1 MSIAKPIVASARVSR
16 HVLTAS
22 TLGLALGAVAS
33 SANAQQTG
41 SSSPTQLPAISVEGQ
56 TPHQDYK
63 VDQSA
68 SPKRTQPI
76 VDTPQ
81 TITIIPR
88 QVIEDQKATTL
99 RDVLRNTPGITFGA
113 GEGGGGQ
120 GENLRIRGFDGSND
134 ILLDG
139 MRDSAVRNN
148 RDPFNLEQVEVTK
161 GAASTQSGRGS
172 AGGSINQISKTP
184 QLRRFATADV
194 TVGTDDLKRATADVN
209 MPLTEIGITGTA
221 LRLNVMAHDSGVAG
235 RDYVENSRWGVA
247 PSIAFGL
254 GTPLRVTLSYLH
266 QSDDN
271 IPDYGIPGLSG
282 VAPPVD
288 LSSWYGVKGFNTEEQ
303 TTDIGTA
310 LFEYDVNDAVSL
322 RNQFRYGESTR
333 FNIVTIPR
341 FPTGTTTAFPPGT
354 QVNRGQNFRDSLNTL
369 LVNQTDAT
377 FRFTTGPVAH
387 TMVAGM
393 EVARETYK
401 NKGISLVG
409 TVPSTSLYNP
419 NPYGVAVGW
428 AYNGSKTE
436 TEGDTLAFY
445 LLDTIKLNEQW
456 EITGG
461 LRWDR
466 YAAEATST
474 AVGGAVTEYTK
485 TSRMLSWNA
494 GIVYKPLP
502 FGSVYAAASTS
513 FNPSGEVPQTAVN
526 ATTSLADP
534 QENVTYEVGTKWELL
549 GERLLVS
556 AALFQT
562 TKTNERST
570 DPTGT
575 TILDGE
581 RQVRGFE
588 LGAQGKITDAWQV
601 FGGYTYMDSE
611 IVKGGGANQGNELAN
626 TPRHS
631 FSLWTSYDLPWD
643 LRVAGGVQYV
653 GERYF
658 NDNNLVKNDSYVVV
672 DAMVSYKVNDTF
684 GLQLNAYNLFDEEY
698 IDKAHG
704 GGGHLIPGLGRTV
717 MLSTSVSF

>member
-1 MSIAKPIVASARVSR
+1 MVASARASR
-16 HVLTAS
+16 HILTAS
-22 TLGLALGAVAS
+22 TLGLALGGAVAAPAAAQETGG
-33 SANAQQTG
+33 SAPA
-41 SSSPTQLPAISVEGQ
+41 QLPAISVEGQ
-56 TPHQDYK
+56 TQQDYK

-76 VDTPQ
+76 LDTPQ

-139 MRDSAVRNN
+139 VRDSAVRNN
-148 RDPFNLEQVEVTK
+148 RDPFNLEQIEVTK

-172 AGGSINQISKTP
+172 AGGSINQISKAP
-184 QLRRFATADV
+184 KLQRFATGDV
-194 TVGTDDLKRATADVN
+194 TVGTDSLKRATADVN
-209 MPLTEIGITGTA
+209 MPLTDFGIPGTA
-221 LRLNVMAHDSGVAG
+221 VRLNVMAHDSGVAG
-235 RDYVENSRWGVA
+235 RDEVENSRWGVA

-254 GTPLRVTLSYLH
+254 GSPLRVTLSYFH

-271 IPDYGIPGLSG
+271 IPDYGLPAIGG
-282 VAPPVD
+282 VVPPVD
-288 LSSWYGVKGFNTEEQ
+288 RSNWYGIKGFNTEEQ
-303 TTDIGTA
+303 ETDIGTA
-310 LFEYDVNDAVSL
+310 LIEYDVNDAVSL

-354 QVNRGQNFRDSLNTL
+354 LVNRGQNFRDSRNTL
-369 LVNQTDAT
+369 LVNQTDGT
-377 FRFTTGPVAH
+377 FRFTTGPVSH
-387 TMVAGM
+387 TLVAGV
-393 EVARETYK
+393 EVARETYR
-401 NKGISLVG
+401 NNGISLVG
-409 TVPSTSLYNP
+409 TAPPTSLYNP
-419 NPYGVAVGW
+419 NPNGVALGW
-428 AYNGSKTE
+428 VHNGSKTE

-445 LLDTIKLNEQW
+445 ALDTIKLGEQW
-456 EITGG
+456 EISGG

-474 AVGGAVTEYTK
+474 ATGGAVTEYSK

-494 GIVYKPLP
+494 GILYKPLP

-526 ATTSLADP
+526 ATTSLSDP
-534 QENVTYEVGTKWELL
+534 QKNITYEVGTKWELMNQ
-549 GERLLVS
+549 RLLVN

-570 DPTGT
+570 DVTGT

-588 LGAQGKITDAWQV
+588 LGATGKITDAWQV

-631 FSLWTSYDLPWD
+631 FALWTSYDLPWD
-643 LRVAGGVQYV
+643 LRVAGGVQYI

-658 NDNNLVKNDSYVVV
+658 NDNNTVKNDSFVLV
-672 DAMVSYKVNDTF
+672 DAMVSYKLTDNF
-684 GLQLNAYNLFDEEY
+684 SLQLNAYNIFDEEY

-704 GGGHLIPGLGRTV
+704 GGAHAIPGVGRTV